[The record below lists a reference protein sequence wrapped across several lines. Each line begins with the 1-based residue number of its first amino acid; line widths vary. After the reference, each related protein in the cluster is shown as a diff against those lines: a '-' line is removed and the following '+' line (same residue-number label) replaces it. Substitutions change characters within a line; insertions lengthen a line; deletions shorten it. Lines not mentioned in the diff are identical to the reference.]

1 MQSLI
6 VLVHLLT
13 DTHKLTYSNLKYNV
27 LFLMSASKQ
36 FYLNVVH
43 MEHDNL
49 FKHKDFNTNILFYFQ
64 NSYLKLYTL
73 RMEHSWSE
81 NIIVLIFTNIFC
93 LMQVLINLFQWRRK
107 EGNILF
113 NDALNTFYFLC
124 LYCIRH
130 MVHG

>member
-1 MQSLI
+1 
-6 VLVHLLT
+6 
-13 DTHKLTYSNLKYNV
+13 
-27 LFLMSASKQ
+27 MSASKQ

-81 NIIVLIFTNIFC
+81 NIIVLILPTYS
-93 LMQVLINLFQWRRK
+93 V
-107 EGNILF
+107 
-113 NDALNTFYFLC
+113 
-124 LYCIRH
+124 
-130 MVHG
+130 